1 LFQTGIPGF
10 RNARGDFEIPLDR
23 ILNITTKTTDCIH
36 IIPFLTLS
44 GTDQRL
50 SDVDEDFN
58 LQAYPVTKPRAN
70 EMPDPNHM
78 HSMWLQDFWCHFG
91 RPFAPLQVY
100 PDSTEFPDRLRNIMT
115 TNPAQRYNIEFASS
129 LMSTFPRCCTRLVQ
143 FRYGSRVYILTAN
156 VARRLKEHMDR
167 SAARLVAQKGNS
179 SKLDQ
184 QDLQTL
190 SKTAPRAN
198 PVPSTQHTGKESHY
212 LTRANVKAIPRT
224 SLHHQFGKETRELTG
239 ASSKDTYDHQ
249 KGMRMK
255 NFIEVPLLTIS
266 AALPDQQDSEKVTA
280 PQSQQRSLLEASVRQ
295 EDERSCQT
303 LPKSRTASMLKD
315 SDSRCLSK
323 QPRSQL
329 KNAQAK
335 ANGRIQELA
344 NTRSAHANS
353 STAGDCSSP
362 SGGKHRDRT
371 HPSHPCE
378 LSEVLKASSLGSSG
392 KEHHDKRKKGSD
404 RY

>member
-1 LFQTGIPGF
+1 
-10 RNARGDFEIPLDR
+10 
-23 ILNITTKTTDCIH
+23 
-36 IIPFLTLS
+36 
-44 GTDQRL
+44 
-50 SDVDEDFN
+50 
-58 LQAYPVTKPRAN
+58 
-70 EMPDPNHM
+70 
-78 HSMWLQDFWCHFG
+78 MWLQDFWCHFG

-115 TNPAQRYNIEFASS
+115 TNPAQRYNIEFPSS

-143 FRYGSRVYILTAN
+143 FRYGSRVYTLTAN

-167 SAARLVAQKGNS
+167 SAARLVAQKSNS

-198 PVPSTQHTGKESHY
+198 PVPSTQHTGKESHQSQRKSY
-212 LTRANVKAIPRT
+212 TENLFAPSIRQGDERAYRSQLAGHLR
-224 SLHHQFGKETRELTG
+224 
-239 ASSKDTYDHQ
+239 SSKRHEGEKLYRSPPINH
-249 KGMRMK
+249 
-255 NFIEVPLLTIS
+255 IS
-266 AALPDQQDSEKVTA
+266 SPSRPARQREGDRA

-303 LPKSRTASMLKD
+303 LPKGRTASMLKD

-344 NTRSAHANS
+344 KTRSAHANS

-362 SGGKHRDRT
+362 SGGNHRDRT